1 MTPPLKGG
9 QNWSTNYTQMRP
21 LLLLA
26 LLCVPPNIAAF
37 GLNNRP
43 SLGARSLSPQRAALG
58 VSPQR
63 AFPTVPRRGILRL
76 EADDDTSA
84 EADVGP
90 EVGLEQMMKLICD
103 QLSNFR
109 YRILDPLNAKSSL
122 TGLSFFQST
131 EMAFVAGQKVACNDG
146 LVAVGMGVG
155 MGVAFAG
162 LCAAFAIITVAPTVS
177 TWMKSVLWAG
187 AAVWAAWMQQK

>member
-1 MTPPLKGG
+1 
-9 QNWSTNYTQMRP
+9 MRVR
-21 LLLLA
+21 LVA

-43 SLGARSLSPQRAALG
+43 SLGARPLSPQRAALG
-58 VSPQR
+58 DFPQR
-63 AFPTVPRRGILRL
+63 AIPTVPRRGILRL

-90 EVGLEQMMKLICD
+90 EVGLEQKMKLICD
-103 QLSNFR
+103 QVSNFR

-131 EMAFVAGQKVACNDG
+131 EMAFVAGQKVAGQAVADG
-146 LVAVGMGVG
+146 LVQSATV
-155 MGVAFAG
+155 FA
-162 LCAAFAIITVAPTVS
+162 AIVSFVIISVAPTVS
-177 TWMKSVLWAG
+177 TWMKSVLWVG
-187 AAVWAAWMQQK
+187 AAVWAWKQQK